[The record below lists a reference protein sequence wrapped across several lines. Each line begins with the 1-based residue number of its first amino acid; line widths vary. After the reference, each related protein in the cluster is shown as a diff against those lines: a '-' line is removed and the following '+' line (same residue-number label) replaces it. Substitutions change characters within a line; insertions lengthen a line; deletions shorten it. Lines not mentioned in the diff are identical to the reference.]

1 MNKYF
6 FDVTGQHYCEYD
18 HQGRILAH
26 PEEAL
31 SVAELLALDLEVQDA
46 EEWLG
51 CAIVVRDCWGKQLC
65 SVPVRGLGLI

>member
-51 CAIVVRDCWGKQLC
+51 CAIVVRDCWGSNFAQC
-65 SVPVRGLGLI
+65 RCAVLG